1 MNTRIFQ
8 ALALLAVISIT
19 AAAAYW
25 LGTNNRKLVAPITE
39 PASVEAKVIY
49 WYDPMVP
56 DQHFDKP
63 GKSPFM
69 DMELVPKYASSDD
82 AATIKVSS
90 VTRQNL
96 GVRTAVVE
104 VGKLGSSLRV
114 PGSIDWDR
122 RASREISAR
131 ADGIVDK
138 LYVPAPYESVR
149 KGQPLIELI
158 APAWNAAAQEYLA
171 LEASQSDDARALR
184 SAARNRL
191 RVLGMDD
198 AQIRNLR
205 GGKVSIIV
213 RAPVDGVVGALTI
226 REGQSVQAGMSLMTI
241 NGLDSVWAEA
251 AIPQAQSIGVR
262 AGMTVQAS
270 VSAFPGEVFAG
281 KVESLLAD
289 IDAATRTRRA
299 RIVIDNPDH
308 RLAPGMFVEL
318 SFADAEGAA
327 YPLIPDSALIAT
339 GSDARVIVENG
350 QGGFAPVRVVVGR
363 SASGQTEILEGLV
376 GGERVVVSGQFLI
389 DSEASLSG
397 LLDRLSEPQAA
408 APMQHDAHEG
418 NAMPVAN
425 DEHSDHAMPTQADP
439 HAGHDMDMH
448 KDHELPANQDEHSD
462 HALPVK
468 VDPHAGHNMHE
479 GHEMPDPA
487 NKDPQP

>member
-1 MNTRIFQ
+1 MNTRILQ
-8 ALALLAVISIT
+8 ALALLALVSVS
-19 AAAAYW
+19 AATAYW
-25 LGTNNRKLVAPITE
+25 LGANSRQSAAPIDK
-39 PASVEAKVIY
+39 PASVEAEVIY

-69 DMELVPKYASSDD
+69 DMQLVPKYAGSDD

-90 VTRQNL
+90 ITQQNL
-96 GVRTAVVE
+96 GLRTAVVE
-104 VGKLGSSLRV
+104 VGMLGSSLRV

-122 RASREISAR
+122 RLSREISAR
-131 ADGIVDK
+131 VDGIVDK
-138 LYVPAPYESVR
+138 LYVAAPYESVR

-171 LEASQSDDARALR
+171 LEKSQSDDARALR
-184 SAARNRL
+184 SAARSRL

-213 RAPVDGVVGALTI
+213 RAPVDGVIGALTI

-241 NGLDSVWAEA
+241 NGLDTVWAEA

-262 AGMTVQAS
+262 AGMAVETR
-270 VSAFPGEVFAG
+270 VSAFPGELFAG

-289 IDAATRTRRA
+289 IDTGTRTRRA

-318 SFADAEGAA
+318 AFSATEGAA
-327 YPLIPDSALIAT
+327 HPLIPDSALIAT
-339 GSDARVIVENG
+339 GNDARVIIATG
-350 QGGFAPVRVVVGR
+350 QGSFAPVRVVAGR
-363 SASGQTEILEGLV
+363 SASGQTEILKGLV

-397 LLDRLSEPQAA
+397 ALDRLEEPQST
-408 APMQHDAHEG
+408 APNQHDAHQG
-418 NAMPVAN
+418 HSMPLDN
-425 DEHSDHAMPTQADP
+425 DEHSGHRMPAQVDP
-439 HAGHDMDMH
+439 DAGPDMRKGHDMP
-448 KDHELPANQDEHSD
+448 EPAD
-462 HALPVK
+462 
-468 VDPHAGHNMHE
+468 
-479 GHEMPDPA
+479 
-487 NKDPQP
+487 KDPQP